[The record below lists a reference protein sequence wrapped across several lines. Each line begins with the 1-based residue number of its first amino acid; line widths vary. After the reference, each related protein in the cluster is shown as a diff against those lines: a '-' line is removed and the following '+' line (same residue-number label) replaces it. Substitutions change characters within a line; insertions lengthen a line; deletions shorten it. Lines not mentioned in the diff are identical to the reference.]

1 MSVRAKSG
9 SLRRAFAGAVL
20 AATLLALA
28 VTSRTATA
36 QYYYP
41 YYPYSYSPYY
51 YPLLLRLLAGSCWLG
66 LGLAPPVVG
75 LASRLGLGLVALS
88 GRRYSFGDC
97 L

>member
-20 AATLLALA
+20 AASLLALA

-51 YPLLLRLLAGSCWLG
+51 YPYYYGYWPVRVGRR

-88 GRRYSFGDC
+88 GRR
-97 L
+97 